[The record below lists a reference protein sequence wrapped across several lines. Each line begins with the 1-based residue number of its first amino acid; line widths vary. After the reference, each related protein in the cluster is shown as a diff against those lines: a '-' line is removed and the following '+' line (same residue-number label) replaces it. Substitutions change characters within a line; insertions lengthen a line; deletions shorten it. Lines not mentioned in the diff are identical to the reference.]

1 MGRFGS
7 RIWIHFLAAFP
18 IVACAEFM
26 AKLLC
31 VYCGSSKHLDPRY
44 YSAAEEVGRSMVANG
59 WGLVYGGGNVGMM
72 GSVARAVKAAGGHVV
87 GVIPDFMRE
96 RELAYHEADELI
108 TVDSMRDRK
117 RIMEERASAFLA
129 LPGGIGTLEELA
141 EIMTLRYINRMNKPV
156 VVFNQDGYY
165 DDLLRFFGR
174 MTRERFKSPGL
185 QALFSV
191 AGRVEDV
198 WPLLDAPGSFEAD
211 AIWQKVP

>member
-1 MGRFGS
+1 
-7 RIWIHFLAAFP
+7 
-18 IVACAEFM
+18 M

-31 VYCGSSKHLDPRY
+31 VYCGSSKNLDPRY
-44 YSAAEEVGRSMVANG
+44 YLAAEAVGRSMVANG

-108 TVDSMRDRK
+108 TVASMRDRK
-117 RIMEERASAFLA
+117 RIMEERASAFRA

-141 EIMTLRYINRMNKPV
+141 EIMTLRYINLMNKPV

-191 AGRVEDV
+191 AGTVEDV
-198 WPLLDAPGSFEAD
+198 WPLLDAPGPFEAD
-211 AIWQKVP
+211 AIWQKAP